1 MPPGILFLLILGFLL
16 RIWGIGFGLPG
27 LYHADEPNVINR
39 ALAYATGD
47 FNPHYFKIPPLVSY
61 VLFVVYG
68 IYYLVARSMGVMGG
82 VKEFENLFFSDPS
95 SFYLIGRVIMGVLP
109 ATATIYALYRL
120 GEKAFSKDLALVSSF
135 LFATNFLH
143 VRDSHYIYLDMP
155 LLLILV
161 SAFGSIFGVL
171 EKRDR
176 KSYVTF
182 GVLMGT
188 AVATKYNGVFIF
200 VPFLAA
206 HLLAN
211 QCKSASLF
219 QPRLWVAILIAGAIF
234 GILNPYSVLSFRTFS
249 KDLAAMREFTGPQG
263 LVHHLSYSLI
273 GSLSLPILILSL
285 AGLARVF
292 AVRDPKRICMA
303 FFVLAYY
310 GVLCVRSQ
318 PYDRYVLP
326 LIPFLCFFAAD
337 TLIQIRKRW
346 AWSVKTLALV
356 TLAVSLP
363 MLARVYLSNRIFE
376 REDVRDVA
384 RHWIEENIPEGS
396 RIALDTPFFMP
407 RLKPTLAQLAV
418 KLHEAQSEKG
428 GVRDA
433 KIKKIGHLIEQAH
446 GTSNRRYELYF
457 LRMNPND
464 EFLFARPF
472 IPYDLKSAKRLGIHY
487 VIVARIK
494 RGIPSVELIEAL
506 SKQGVLVARF
516 SPYSNKSREES
527 IDRFPLTGGP
537 FLWGEL
543 AARERNGQI
552 IEIYS
557 V

>member
-1 MPPGILFLLILGFLL
+1 MSPGILLLLILGFLL

-27 LYHADEPNVINR
+27 LYHADEPNVVNR

-61 VLFVVYG
+61 VLFIVYG
-68 IYYLVARSMGVMGG
+68 IYYLVARSLGIVGG
-82 VKEFENLFFSDPS
+82 VKEFENFFFSDPS

-109 ATATIYALYRL
+109 ATATIYALYRM
-120 GEKAFSKDLALVSSF
+120 GERAFSKDLALLSSF
-135 LFATNFLH
+135 LLATNFLH

-171 EKRDR
+171 EKRGR

-182 GVLMGT
+182 GILMGT
-188 AVATKYNGVFIF
+188 AVATKYNGVFII

-206 HLLAN
+206 HLFAN
-211 QCKSASLF
+211 RFKPTSLL
-219 QPRLWVAILIAGAIF
+219 QPCLWGAILIAGVVF
-234 GILNPYSVLSFRTFS
+234 GVLNPYSWLRFGAFS
-249 KDLAAMREFTGPQG
+249 KDLVAMRSFTGPQG
-263 LVHHLSYSLI
+263 SLHHLTY
-273 GSLSLPILILSL
+273 SL
-285 AGLARVF
+285 AGSFDLPLLFLALAGV
-292 AVRDPKRICMA
+292 VRSFTMQDSKRLCIA
-303 FFVLAYY
+303 LFVLAYY

-363 MLARVYLSNRIFE
+363 MLARVYLSNRIFA

-396 RIALDTPFFMP
+396 PIALDTPFFMP
-407 RLKPTLAQLAV
+407 RLKPTLAQLAT

-433 KIKKIGHLIEQAH
+433 KIKKIGHLIEQAWR
-446 GTSNRRYELYF
+446 TSSRRFELYF
-457 LRMNPND
+457 LRTNPED
-464 EFLFARPF
+464 EFLFARPYL
-472 IPYDLKSAKRLGIHY
+472 PYELESVKQLGIHY

-494 RGIPSVELIEAL
+494 EGSPPSEFYEAL
-506 SKQGVLVARF
+506 SRRGTLIARF
-516 SPYSNKSREES
+516 SPYKNPSQQEAV
-527 IDRFPLTGGP
+527 DRLPLTGGP
-537 FLWGEL
+537 FLWREL
-543 AARERNGQI
+543 WSRERNGQT
-552 IEIYS
+552 IEIYH